1 MSECLLR
8 QALVVEPAVTRDGGL
23 QILAGAECVV
33 ARMSLIGQERT
44 VTGLAGRYLLIQPS
58 I

>member
-1 MSECLLR
+1 
-8 QALVVEPAVTRDGGL
+8 
-23 QILAGAECVV
+23 VV